1 MERIIA
7 NRTKFAG
14 FSLIEL
20 MIAITVT
27 MVLVAGIV
35 GLIFSLKQ
43 SFLTQDALT
52 QIQENERFALSVMD
66 STIRNAGYYP
76 GAENFTTP
84 SGTGFLNQAS
94 GQLSAFPATAVA
106 NSDGTKFSAGQI
118 IVGTTVAGG
127 NDTINVR
134 VIAASGSTITNCQGD
149 TNSSGSPI
157 VWTSS
162 FSINASNQ
170 LVCTVSVNG
179 ATPGTPTVLADNV
192 SSMKI
197 IYGAQTLPLSTTAG
211 ITSVPNVDTYI
222 DGSSLNVPQTPS
234 PGQPL
239 GAITP
244 INWMY
249 VMSAQVTLTFANTVV
264 SNSGVGAPNLKPIV
278 HTIYLMNVT

>member
-1 MERIIA
+1 L
-7 NRTKFAG
+7 AG

-35 GLIFSLKQ
+35 GLIFGLKQ
-43 SFLTQDALT
+43 SFSTQDALT

-84 SGTGFLNQAS
+84 SGTSFLNQAS
-94 GQLSAFPATAVA
+94 GQLSSFPATTVA

-127 NDTINVR
+127 SDTINVR

-157 VWTSS
+157 IWTSS

-197 IYGAQTLPLSTTAG
+197 VYGVQTLPVSTTAG
-211 ITSVPNVDTYI
+211 VTSLPNADTYI
-222 DGSSLNVPQTPS
+222 DGSSLNVPQTPV

-239 GAITP
+239 GAVSP

-249 VMSAQVTLTFANTVV
+249 VMSAQVTLTFANIVV
-264 SNSGVGAPNLKPIV
+264 SNSGVGAPDLKPIV
-278 HTIYLMNVT
+278 HTIYMMNVT